1 MDVWS
6 LGVTLYAM
14 LAVEL
19 PFEGL
24 TNEKKRSNII
34 NCRWAFKPFF
44 SARVNKLLN
53 SIFVDASSRISLQEL
68 SNSEF
73 LSSYQMI
80 TSNNFINYQNEMIVP
95 EEQILT
101 LAELECR
108 VDRNKVIDSL
118 KAFRL
123 DKYKT
128 IYYLLLKR

>member
-19 PFEGL
+19 PFEGV

-53 SIFVDASSRISLQEL
+53 SIFVEASSRISLEEL
-68 SNSEF
+68 SSSEF
-73 LSSYQMI
+73 LGSYQMN
-80 TSNNFINYQNEMIVP
+80 TTNNFIDYQYEMLVP
-95 EEQILT
+95 EE
-101 LAELECR
+101 
-108 VDRNKVIDSL
+108 
-118 KAFRL
+118 
-123 DKYKT
+123 
-128 IYYLLLKR
+128 